1 MAKKKIVRGALSGVK
16 DAVIKD
22 LIEKGHTYS
31 QMSKLLGCGYHSI
44 YDRVRI
50 LGLSDK
56 VAKED
61 LKKIVRKK
69 SKAKRKPRC
78 TPRTGI
84 SKSRLHNLL
93 ITKGFSGE
101 EAAAEIGCS
110 ASTVSRRAVELGI
123 RNSNRRRAK
132 KRVKAHLNGGMTI
145 EDVEE
150 LDCLNEG
157 NSKIEGFIPHEGFVY
172 VILENGLGFR
182 FKGEFDLIS
191 KTQLREDIRKKH
203 AEAIRIAKIAG
214 LVR

>member
-1 MAKKKIVRGALSGVK
+1 MHAAHRY
-16 DAVIKD
+16 
-22 LIEKGHTYS
+22 IE
-31 QMSKLLGCGYHSI
+31 
-44 YDRVRI
+44 
-50 LGLSDK
+50 
-56 VAKED
+56 E
-61 LKKIVRKK
+61 
-69 SKAKRKPRC
+69 P
-78 TPRTGI
+78 
-84 SKSRLHNLL
+84 
-93 ITKGFSGE
+93 
-101 EAAAEIGCS
+101 AAQIGCS

-191 KTQLREDIRKKH
+191 KKDVAQLREDIRKKH